1 MVPFEFVFLSYR
13 RTGEEDQRRRVDA
26 HGVGQTTHLGADVH
40 AAHHLLQRR
49 HVEHAFQLQR
59 LVQRPVQMAL
69 PKKKDKGNHFT
80 FSSLIVRVEG
90 GGGWVGGGVV
100 GPDDVGDGDDVVL
113 DDAVRVELR
122 QRQDP
127 VDEVVHLLLLQV
139 AAGVVAQILQNL
151 RPKRIPIDQSIDRAS
166 VDVAPSRN

>member
-1 MVPFEFVFLSYR
+1 M
-13 RTGEEDQRRRVDA
+13 
-26 HGVGQTTHLGADVH
+26 
-40 AAHHLLQRR
+40 
-49 HVEHAFQLQR
+49 
-59 LVQRPVQMAL
+59 
-69 PKKKDKGNHFT
+69 
-80 FSSLIVRVEG
+80 
-90 GGGWVGGGVV
+90 GGGVV